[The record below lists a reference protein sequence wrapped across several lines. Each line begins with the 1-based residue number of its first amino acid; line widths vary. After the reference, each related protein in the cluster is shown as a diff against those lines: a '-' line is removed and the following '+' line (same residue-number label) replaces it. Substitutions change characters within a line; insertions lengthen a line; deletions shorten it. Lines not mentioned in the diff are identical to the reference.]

1 MAFTPLV
8 SIGAFN
14 FPEPSEYDAN
24 TSTIVDS
31 GRNASG
37 VMIGAVI
44 LDDVAK
50 ITMSWRFITVQNWAS
65 ILQKFDN
72 HFVGGNFIQ
81 NVTFFN
87 QSVGTW
93 ETRKMYVSDR
103 SAKIFKRDTSGNII
117 GYVGAR
123 LSLIDVGTP
132 R

>member
-1 MAFTPLV
+1 MAFTALV
-8 SIGAFN
+8 SIGAYD
-14 FPEPSEYDAN
+14 FPDPSEYEAN
-24 TSTIVDS
+24 TATIVDS
-31 GRNASG
+31 ARNTQG
-37 VMIGAVI
+37 MMIGSVI
-44 LDDVAK
+44 LNDVAK
-50 ITMSWRFITVQNWAS
+50 ATMSWRFISVQDWAA

-72 HFVGGNFIQ
+72 RFVGGNFIQ

-87 QSVGTW
+87 QTVGTW

-103 SAKIFKRDTSGNII
+103 SAKIFKRDENGDII